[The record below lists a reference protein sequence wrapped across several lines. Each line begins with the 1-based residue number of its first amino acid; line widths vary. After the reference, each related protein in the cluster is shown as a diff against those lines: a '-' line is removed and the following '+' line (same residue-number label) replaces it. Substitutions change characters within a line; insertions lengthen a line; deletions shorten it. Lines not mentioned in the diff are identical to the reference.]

1 MAKPKPLKIPG
12 LKHPIIQA
20 PMFHYS
26 GHRLVVAASRQGILG
41 SLSNLPG
48 PMLQNSLEIIQREL
62 TVKQPFAVNI
72 FLLPE
77 ALTRDQPAL
86 PMPVQQVLAKYRQKL
101 GLDVNVNATQQDS
114 YKESV
119 EEQVELLIQHKAP
132 VVIFTFGLPSKEMV
146 HDLRQKGGCYLI
158 ASATTIEEAIAV
170 QESGCDAVV
179 LQGMEAGGH
188 RTSISLPKSYGQIGL
203 FSLLAKAKSHLSIPY
218 IAAGG
223 IVTHQA
229 IQSCLQMGA
238 SACSLGSIFLLA
250 NECSTPVSH
259 RHALAN
265 AWTDPAAQTV
275 LSRCFTGRPARML
288 VNAFYNDMSQA
299 VGGDESK
306 IPWNFWA
313 RDIFGASAKSDK
325 AESFVLWS
333 GQSHAGK
340 YLYLHLLLCVCL
352 ANNSP

>member
-12 LKHPIIQA
+12 LKYPIIQA

-26 GHRLVVAASRQGILG
+26 GHRLVVAASRTGILG
-41 SLSNLPG
+41 SLSHLPG
-48 PMLQNSLEIIQREL
+48 PKLKESLEIIKREL
-62 TVKQPFAVNI
+62 TLKQPFAANI

-77 ALTRDQPAL
+77 ALSRDQLAL
-86 PMPVQQVLAKYRQKL
+86 PVPVQQVLTKYRQKL
-101 GLDVNVNATQQDS
+101 GLDVNSPQPQQDS

-119 EEQVELLIQHKAP
+119 EEQVELLIQHKVP
-132 VVIFTFGLPSKEMV
+132 VVIFTFGLPSKEIV
-146 HDLRQKGGCYLI
+146 QDLRRKGGCYLI
-158 ASATTIEEAIAV
+158 ASATTIEEAIAA
-170 QESGCDAVV
+170 QEIGCDAVV
-179 LQGMEAGGH
+179 LQGIEAGGH

-203 FSLLAKAKSHLSIPY
+203 FSLLTKAKSHLSIPY

-229 IQSCLQMGA
+229 IKSSLQMGA

-265 AWTDPAAQTV
+265 AWRDPAAQTV

-288 VNAFYNDMSQA
+288 VNDFYNDVSEA
-299 VGGDESK
+299 VGGDERK

-340 YLYLHLLLCVCL
+340 SLYLSV
-352 ANNSP
+352 SVSV